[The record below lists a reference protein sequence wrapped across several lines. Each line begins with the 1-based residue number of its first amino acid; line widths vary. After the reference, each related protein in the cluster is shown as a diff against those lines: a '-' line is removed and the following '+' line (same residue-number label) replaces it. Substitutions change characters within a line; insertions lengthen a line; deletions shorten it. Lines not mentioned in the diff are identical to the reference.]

1 MIRIAI
7 IGIVSVLLATQFKKT
22 NSEYSVYIGIAA
34 CFIIFFLSLQ
44 KMEVLIDGIG
54 KIQSYIK
61 VNQSY
66 IQILIKILGITY
78 VSEFS
83 ASLCKDAGHA
93 AIAGQIE
100 LVGKLSILA
109 VSMPILLALLDTIH
123 QFLRA

>member
-1 MIRIAI
+1 
-7 IGIVSVLLATQFKKT
+7 
-22 NSEYSVYIGIAA
+22 
-34 CFIIFFLSLQ
+34 
-44 KMEVLIDGIG
+44 MEVLIDGIG